1 MGTGRGEKVV
11 GGRRRGG
18 GWRVPTRPAGTSALT
33 PPLRGGPASRPHP
46 CTLGYGLGP
55 GGGGGVQWANV
66 ALEQAFAFTY
76 PAALA
81 CVCASRC
88 FCAWTE

>member
-55 GGGGGVQWANV
+55 GGGTVG
-66 ALEQAFAFTY
+66 ECCFR
-76 PAALA
+76 
-81 CVCASRC
+81 ASLC
-88 FCAWTE
+88 FHIPCRFGLCLRF